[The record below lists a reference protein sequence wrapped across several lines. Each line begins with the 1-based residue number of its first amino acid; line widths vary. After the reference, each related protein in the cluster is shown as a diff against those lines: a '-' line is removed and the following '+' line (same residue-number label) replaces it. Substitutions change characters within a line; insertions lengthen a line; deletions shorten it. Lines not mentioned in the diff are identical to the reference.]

1 MITLSFCFSYLIKAT
16 VDDYLSLNQ
25 DAIHGFV
32 EVDNQLLVRL
42 ISNHFYDYNIVI
54 KVRLVNLFDWRGF

>member
-32 EVDNQLLVRL
+32 EVDHHFL
-42 ISNHFYDYNIVI
+42 I
-54 KVRLVNLFDWRGF
+54 